1 MATAPR
7 FKDALEI
14 LAKHRVDL
22 VVVGGVAAVLNGA
35 PIATFDLDVVHSRS
49 QHNLDRLA
57 AALKDLDAR
66 YRDAGGRDLR
76 PDTAG
81 LAGDG
86 HHLLLTRCGPV
97 DFLGQI
103 GKGRYYEDLLP
114 DAVTINVGNA
124 IIPVLGLPALIRTK
138 EEAGRD
144 KDLAVLGILRRT
156 LLESGKSDLSS

>member
-1 MATAPR
+1 MVTPPR

-14 LAKHRVDL
+14 LAKHHVDL

-49 QHNLDRLA
+49 QDNLDRLA
-57 AALKDLDAR
+57 AALKDLEAR
-66 YRDAGGRDLR
+66 YRDLGGRDLR
-76 PDTAG
+76 PDTGG

-97 DFLGQI
+97 DVLGQI
-103 GKGRYYEDLLP
+103 GNGRRYEDLLP

-144 KDLAVLGILRRT
+144 KDRAVLGILRRT
-156 LLESGKSDLSS
+156 LLESGKN